1 MGFGTMG
8 AGLGTVGMG
17 FGTVGAGL
25 GTVGMG
31 FGIMGAGL
39 GTVGMG
45 FGMVGAGLGTVGM
58 GFGMV
63 GAGLGSITAT
73 LIDEMFHP
81 RSPPDISV
89 PIRKQSC
96 ITESF
101 RSGLN
106 LIANDIFP
114 FDFSTKPF

>member
-1 MGFGTMG
+1 
-8 AGLGTVGMG
+8 MG
-17 FGTVGAGL
+17 FGTV
-25 GTVGMG
+25 
-31 FGIMGAGL
+31 GAGL

-58 GFGMV
+58 GFGTIGAGLGTVGMGFGMV

-73 LIDEMFHP
+73 QIDVIFHP
-81 RSPPDISV
+81 RSPPDKSV
-89 PIRKQSC
+89 PIQKRSC

-106 LIANDIFP
+106 LIADVIFP
-114 FDFSTKPF
+114 SDFSTKPF

>member
-1 MGFGTMG
+1 PSV
-8 AGLGTVGMG
+8 ASWQPSSHEPPHLG
-17 FGTVGAGL
+17 
-25 GTVGMG
+25 
-31 FGIMGAGL
+31 
-39 GTVGMG
+39 
-45 FGMVGAGLGTVGM
+45 
-58 GFGMV
+58 
-63 GAGLGSITAT
+63 TAT

-106 LIANDIFP
+106 LIADVIFP